1 MSVMPEI
8 RFFFDPAAGPDCFDK
23 LPEALL
29 GCSYSVSYLPMAF
42 GAESLLLR
50 KAWAAAASGKTP
62 NRYQLAQIFS
72 GMETL
77 QQDPQGE
84 AVSLAIAQTAASALA
99 LGLSELPAFDF
110 DGQLMQGEGALL
122 RLALLLKADV
132 AGIF

>member
-50 KAWAAAASGKTP
+50 KAWGAAAPGKTP
-62 NRYQLAQIFS
+62 SRYQLTQVFS
-72 GMETL
+72 GIETL
-77 QQDPQGE
+77 QQDPECE
-84 AVSLAIAQTAASALA
+84 AVSLAITQTAASALA
-99 LGLSELPAFDF
+99 LGLSELPAFDLE
-110 DGQLMQGEGALL
+110 GQLLQGEGALL
-122 RLALLLKADV
+122 RLAMQLKAD
-132 AGIF
+132 AALLP